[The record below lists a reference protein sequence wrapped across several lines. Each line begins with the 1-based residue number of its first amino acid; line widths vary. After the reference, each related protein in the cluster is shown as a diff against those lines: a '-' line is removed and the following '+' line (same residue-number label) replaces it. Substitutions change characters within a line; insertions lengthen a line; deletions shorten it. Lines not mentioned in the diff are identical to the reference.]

1 MIVSKHRHPPALVLG
16 TLLLAGS
23 MTRPSKSDKTDL
35 FSAHLLPLPS
45 CTAASHS
52 LQLLQAHQKHCL
64 IQTEFLQMTLYTS
77 NLSPHRIFP
86 SEQKQKCE
94 PFIKEMPIFYAE
106 NLRNCNSV
114 FLSSPFWFIYLFI
127 FSTGHVLKPVV
138 VLRHISILKIQS
150 LPGLG
155 AEY

>member
-23 MTRPSKSDKTDL
+23 MTRLSKSDKTDL
-35 FSAHLLPLPS
+35 FSTHLLPLPS

-64 IQTEFLQMTLYTS
+64 IQTEIFKWLYILQICHPVGFS
-77 NLSPHRIFP
+77 HQNKSKNVNLLLKKCQYFMPKI
-86 SEQKQKCE
+86 SETA
-94 PFIKEMPIFYAE
+94 I
-106 NLRNCNSV
+106 
-114 FLSSPFWFIYLFI
+114 LSSSPPLSDLCIYF